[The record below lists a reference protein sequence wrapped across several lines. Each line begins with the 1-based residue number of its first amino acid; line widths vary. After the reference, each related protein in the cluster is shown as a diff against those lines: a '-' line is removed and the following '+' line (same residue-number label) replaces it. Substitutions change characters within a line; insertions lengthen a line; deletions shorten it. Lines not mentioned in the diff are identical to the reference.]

1 MQGSVLCL
9 SCQVEL
15 VSLSEIV
22 RLYMNVSAGLVHP
35 YEYIMS
41 NSQLKNKDSPKR
53 LQLLA
58 MSSRVVI
65 LIT

>member
-1 MQGSVLCL
+1 
-9 SCQVEL
+9 